1 MNSSQAA
8 DLISILHGAYPGT
21 YFDGP
26 VAETFSNSF
35 MTNDFEASKQA
46 ITEWVNTMDRFPT
59 IAELNRTIRR
69 IRGHDVPDNVRQLPS
84 KDEPIDVEVAA
95 RAFERGYRQS
105 RVRAGD
111 SDPEIE
117 AKLSVYLRKFP
128 GSIIGVQS

>member
-1 MNSSQAA
+1 MTSIEAA
-8 DLISILHGAYPGT
+8 QLINMLHGAYPGT

-35 MTNDFEASKQA
+35 VTNDYEASKQA
-46 ITEWVNTMDRFPT
+46 ITEWVATMDRFPT

-69 IRGHDVPDNVRQLPS
+69 IKGTDVPDNVRQLSRP
-84 KDEPIDVEVAA
+84 DEPIDVEVAA

-111 SDPEIE
+111 TDEEIE
-117 AKLSVYLRKFP
+117 AKLSVYLRKY
-128 GSIIGVQS
+128 GLSKA

>member
-35 MTNDFEASKQA
+35 ITNDYEASAQA
-46 ITEWVNTMDRFPT
+46 VQEWVNTMDRFPT

-69 IRGHDVPDNVRQLPS
+69 IRGATEDSIPQLPRPE
-84 KDEPIDVEVAA
+84 EPVDVKVAA
-95 RAFERGYRQS
+95 RAFERGYRQA
-105 RVRAGD
+105 RGRLGD
-111 SDPEIE
+111 TDAQIDE
-117 AKLSVYLRKFP
+117 KLAVYLRKFP
-128 GSIIGVQS
+128 GSIAGVSL